1 MYEPSAIAG
10 LLVTAI
16 LTAGLYALMSYGLA
30 LVYGVMKIINLA
42 HAGTMMLGAFVV
54 LSLNKSALH
63 LDPVLGSV
71 VSAAVFFALGMVLYR
86 LAVRRVIGAP
96 PIASLLL
103 LFGVWLCAQNAAYL
117 IWGSEDQSIVTSYTY
132 STIDLGD
139 VKIAVTRLIPFVV
152 SLVALGTL
160 TWFLRSTDLGKA
172 IRAVSQNATSASLVG
187 IRSERVA
194 TIAFGLGSALSAFA
208 GGLLTLLFSFNP
220 DFGGTFQ
227 LKSFS
232 IIVLGGLE
240 SFVGVALGA
249 VVLAVIESFSILIP
263 GWRGSLV
270 NLLAFSLLVGGLV
283 LLPGGIASLLERRGK
298 SE

>member
-1 MYEPSAIAG
+1 
-10 LLVTAI
+10 
-16 LTAGLYALMSYGLA
+16 MSYGLA

-42 HAGTMMLGAFVV
+42 HAGTMMLSAFVV
-54 LSLNKSALH
+54 LELNRRFH
-63 LDPVLGSV
+63 LDPIPGAVL
-71 VSAAVFFALGMVLYR
+71 SACLFFLIGMAVYR
-86 LAVRRVIGAP
+86 LAVRRVVNAP

-117 IWGSEDQSIVTSYTY
+117 IWGSEDQSIVTAYTFA
-132 STIDLGD
+132 TLDVGDL
-139 VKIAVTRLIPFVV
+139 KIAVARLIPFGV
-152 SLVALGTL
+152 SVVALGTL
-160 TWFLRSTDLGKA
+160 SWFLRSTDLGKA
-172 IRAVSQNATSASLVG
+172 IRAVSQNAVSARLVG

-194 TIAFGLGSALSAFA
+194 TIAFGLGSGLSAFA

-220 DFGGTFQ
+220 EFGSTFQ

-249 VVLAVIESFSILIP
+249 VVLAFVETFSILIP

-270 NLLAFSLLVGGLV
+270 NLLAFSILVAGLV
-283 LLPGGIASLLERRGK
+283 LLPGGIASLLERRSK

>member
-10 LLVTAI
+10 LVVTAV

-42 HAGTMMLGAFVV
+42 HAGTMMLSAFVV
-54 LSLNKSALH
+54 LSLNRGLH
-63 LDPVLGSV
+63 LDPILGAVVSGALFFVLGM
-71 VSAAVFFALGMVLYR
+71 GLYR
-86 LAVRRVIGAP
+86 VAVRRVVGAP

-117 IWGSEDQSIVTSYTY
+117 IWGSEDQSIVTPYTF
-132 STIDLGD
+132 STVDFGD
-139 VKIAVTRLIPFVV
+139 VKIAVTRLIPFGV
-152 SLVALGTL
+152 SLGALAVL
-160 TWFLRSTDLGKA
+160 TWFLRSTDLGRA
-172 IRAVSQNATSASLVG
+172 IRAVSQNAISARLVG
-187 IRSERVA
+187 VRSERVA

-227 LKSFS
+227 LKSFA

-240 SFVGVALGA
+240 SFAGVALGA
-249 VVLAVIESFSILIP
+249 VVLAVAESFSILIP
-263 GWRGSLV
+263 GWRGSLI
-270 NLLAFSLLVGGLV
+270 NLLAFSLLVAGLV
-283 LLPGGIASLLERRGK
+283 LLPGGIASLLERRG
-298 SE
+298 SNE

>member
-10 LLVTAI
+10 LVVTAI

-30 LVYGVMKIINLA
+30 LVYGVMKLINLA

-54 LSLNKSALH
+54 LSLNRALQ
-63 LDPVLGSV
+63 LDPILGAL
-71 VSAAVFFALGMVLYR
+71 VSAVVFFGLGMVLYR
-86 LAVRRVIGAP
+86 LAVRRVVNAP

-117 IWGSEDQSIVTSYTY
+117 IWGSEDQSILTSYTFA
-132 STIDLGD
+132 TLDVGDL
-139 VKIAVTRLIPFVV
+139 KIAVVRLIPFVV
-152 SLVALGTL
+152 SIVALGAL
-160 TWFLRSTDLGKA
+160 SAFLRSTDLGKA
-172 IRAVSQNATSASLVG
+172 IRAVSQNAVSARLVG

-249 VVLAVIESFSILIP
+249 VVLAFVETFSILIP
-263 GWRGSLV
+263 GWRGSLI
-270 NLLAFSLLVGGLV
+270 NLLAFSILVAGLV
-283 LLPGGIASLLERRGK
+283 LLPGGIASLLEGRNKR
-298 SE
+298 E

>member
-1 MYEPSAIAG
+1 MYEPSAVAG
-10 LLVTAI
+10 LVVTAI

-42 HAGTMMLGAFVV
+42 HAGTMMLSAFVV
-54 LSLNKSALH
+54 LELNRRFH
-63 LDPVLGSV
+63 LDPIPGAVI
-71 VSAAVFFALGMVLYR
+71 SACLFFLFGMALYR
-86 LAVRRVIGAP
+86 LAVRRVVDAP

-117 IWGSEDQSIVTSYTY
+117 IWGSEDQSIVTCYTFA
-132 STIDLGD
+132 TVDVGD
-139 VKIAVTRLIPFVV
+139 IKIAVTRLIPFVV
-152 SLVALGTL
+152 ALVALAGL
-160 TWFLRSTDLGKA
+160 TWFMRMTDLGKA
-172 IRAVSQNATSASLVG
+172 IRAVSQNAVSARLVG

-227 LKSFS
+227 LKSSS

-249 VVLAVIESFSILIP
+249 VVLAFVETFSILIP

-270 NLLAFSLLVGGLV
+270 NLLAFSILVAGLV
-283 LLPGGIASLLERRGK
+283 LLPGGIASLLERRSK

>member
-10 LLVTAI
+10 LVVTAI

-42 HAGTMMLGAFVV
+42 HAGTMMLGAFIV
-54 LSLNKSALH
+54 LELNRRFH
-63 LDPVLGSV
+63 LDPVPGAV
-71 VSAAVFFALGMVLYR
+71 ISAGVFFLLGMGLYR
-86 LAVRRVIGAP
+86 VAVRRVINAP

-103 LFGVWLCAQNAAYL
+103 LFGVWLCAQNFAYL
-117 IWGSEDQSIVTSYTY
+117 YWGSEDQSIVTAYTF
-132 STIDLGD
+132 STVD
-139 VKIAVTRLIPFVV
+139 VGGLKIAITRVIPFVV
-152 SLVALGTL
+152 ALVALGSL
-160 TWFLRSTDLGKA
+160 SWFLRSTDLGKA
-172 IRAVSQNATSASLVG
+172 IRAVSQNSVSAQLVG
-187 IRSERVA
+187 IRSQRVA

-227 LKSFS
+227 LKSFA

-240 SFVGVALGA
+240 SFTGVALGA
-249 VVLAVIESFSILIP
+249 VVLSVVESFSVLIP

-270 NLLAFSLLVGGLV
+270 NLLAFSLLVAALV
-283 LLPGGIASLLERRGK
+283 LLPGGITSLLERRRRA
-298 SE
+298 E